1 MLIRREMPVPDPSG
15 SGSRW
20 SLDLLL
26 TDQDGMPTFVECKRY
41 ADTRARREVVGQML
55 EYAANGHYY
64 WDHGEIRGF
73 VEETARELGHSAD
86 RLFAELR
93 SEQFGDLDGL
103 IETFIEHLRQ
113 GTVRLVFFME
123 QAPQE
128 LKSIV
133 DFLNSQ
139 TERTEVLIVE
149 ARQFDVEGRRF
160 VVPTLFGYSE
170 EARRAKQSAPTSSGA
185 KRRTWTQDE
194 FFAELDGSF
203 GPEELDFYRSLL
215 ELGQELELQ
224 VRWGTGVTKGSLNL
238 VAPDLS
244 GRSFVTFDTNGAM
257 TLNVGWLNE
266 SPEAEEFR
274 RSLERGARETVGLAP
289 RHPDDSGWT
298 PARARTGDREEDAE
312 PEAPGLQYWMF
323 ELAEWFPKRGGL
335 TELFRTAIDSVRT
348 HPPRDT

>member
-1 MLIRREMPVPDPSG
+1 VATLYRLHDDGSAHPCRPVRTRNEAEELQELLARNLFLLPGDQIKPEDPRRWMLIRREMPVPDPSG

-103 IETFIEHLRQ
+103 IETFIQHLRQ

-160 VVPTLFGYSE
+160 VVPTLFIIGNG
-170 EARRAKQSAPTSSGA
+170 SSSL
-185 KRRTWTQDE
+185 RSRE
-194 FFAELDGSF
+194 VSF
-203 GPEELDFYRSLL
+203 GRL
-215 ELGQELELQ
+215 
-224 VRWGTGVTKGSLNL
+224 
-238 VAPDLS
+238 
-244 GRSFVTFDTNGAM
+244 
-257 TLNVGWLNE
+257 
-266 SPEAEEFR
+266 
-274 RSLERGARETVGLAP
+274 
-289 RHPDDSGWT
+289 H
-298 PARARTGDREEDAE
+298 
-312 PEAPGLQYWMF
+312 
-323 ELAEWFPKRGGL
+323 
-335 TELFRTAIDSVRT
+335 
-348 HPPRDT
+348 